1 MPTSVCVEKSGIGLL
16 ASKKQQL
23 QDRCTLLIAD
33 GIKIGTTMKNLVIL
47 PLFNI
52 LCWNVNDEQRNDKK
66 VTLCIVTVSF
76 VTKQLDV
83 N

>member
-1 MPTSVCVEKSGIGLL
+1 MKKKSNIELL
-16 ASKKQQL
+16 ASEEL

-33 GIKIGTTMKNLVIL
+33 RIKIGTTMKNLVIL

-52 LCWNVNDEQRNDKK
+52 PCWNVNDEQMNYKK
-66 VTLCIVTVSF
+66 VTLCIATVSF